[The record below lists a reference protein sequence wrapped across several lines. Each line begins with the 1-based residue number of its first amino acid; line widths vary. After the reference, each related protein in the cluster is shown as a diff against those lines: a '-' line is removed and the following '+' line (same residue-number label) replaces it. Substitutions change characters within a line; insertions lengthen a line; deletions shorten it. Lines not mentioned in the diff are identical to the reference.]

1 MRFTYWILFFV
12 LLLLDSCQSQHEES
26 QVLQDVETYIETRPD
41 SAFAVLQGFSDSDF
55 TSDSNKA
62 HYAVLLAMAQDKNY
76 IDKTDFETLDP
87 AIRYYTRHGSSFE
100 KMRMLYYQG
109 RIYQNQKDYA
119 NATSCFLDALEAGKD
134 TKEYLIQAR
143 IHAAQGAVYK
153 TLYNLES
160 YIDEFR
166 LAAELFQKV
175 GKNDSYFSCLL
186 QILNGYNF
194 LEDKDNAQVITEQ
207 CISLLSTVDVSYKA
221 EFYETYLVFL
231 SINQDKE
238 LMKSVLQE
246 YIHNVPEVNWN
257 RSTMALVYARIDEY
271 NVALAL
277 LNDSS
282 LSEDIGERMRYYSVL
297 SEVYES
303 LHEDAK
309 ALLAYREYV
318 SLTDSVDLAMY
329 ALNVDLIHKSHQQ
342 ELEEIHS
349 SETKKSIILWFII
362 ILVSLCAICLWIRA
376 RLLLKQKENK
386 ILEEQNEN
394 YRLKYLQIEEER
406 DNLSALLHEKK
417 YQTREEQ
424 KVLIDR
430 LNLLNRFFSSCI
442 RNNERAD
449 YDIRKDVDEI
459 IANQDSFM
467 NATRLAY
474 SVSHPAFIHLLEEK
488 GLTEWEINYCCLYAL
503 GLKGKEVGAYIKMR
517 SHYNQSSAI
526 REKLGINE
534 HDTNL
539 GIYLRKLLN
548 DTN

>member
-134 TKEYLIQAR
+134 SKEYLIQAR

>member
-1 MRFTYWILFFV
+1 MRFTYWILFLV

>member
-143 IHAAQGAVYK
+143 IHAAQGAVYNV
-153 TLYNLES
+153 LYNIDQ
-160 YIDEFR
+160 YIKENQQ
-166 LAAELFQKV
+166 AAVLFHKA
-175 GKNDSYFSCLL
+175 GNENAYFNCLI
-186 QILNGYNF
+186 QMLNGYN
-194 LEDKDNAQVITEQ
+194 LKADKDNAQAIAKQ
-207 CISLLSTVDVSYKA
+207 CLSLLPSVDATYKA
-221 EFYETYLVFL
+221 KFYDTYLVFL
-231 SINQDKE
+231 SKNKDKE
-238 LMKSVLQE
+238 STQYFMKE
-246 YIHNVPEVNWN
+246 YINNVPEKNWN
-257 RSTMALVYARIDEY
+257 RITMALAYDRIEEY
-271 NVALAL
+271 DQAIAL
-277 LNDSS
+277 LNYPSVS
-282 LSEDIGERMRYYSVL
+282 KDIRKEVRRYSVL
-297 SEVYES
+297 SEVYERM
-303 LHEDAK
+303 HEDAK
-309 ALLAYREYV
+309 ALSAYKEYV
-318 SLTDSVDLAMY
+318 NLTDSIDLAMY
-329 ALNVDLIHKSHQQ
+329 AQNSELIQNAHQQ
-342 ELEEIHS
+342 EMEKLQAHEA
-349 SETKKSIILWFII
+349 KRRIILWSII
-362 ILVSLCAICLWIRA
+362 IFVSLCAICIWART
-376 RLLLKQKENK
+376 RLLLKQRENE
-386 ILEEQNEN
+386 ILEAENEN